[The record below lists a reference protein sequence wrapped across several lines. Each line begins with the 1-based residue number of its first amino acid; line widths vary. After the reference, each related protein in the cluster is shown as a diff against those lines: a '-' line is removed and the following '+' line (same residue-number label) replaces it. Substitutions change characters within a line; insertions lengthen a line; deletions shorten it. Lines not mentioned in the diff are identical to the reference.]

1 MLRDSMIENMR
12 RPWIKIET
20 ATPDKPEICAIAS
33 RLRMD
38 EDMVVGKLVRLWSW
52 VALNRVNGSDLGVTL
67 EFIDKLVSR
76 KGFSAALCHAG
87 WLVEKDGRLSLPNF
101 DRHNSDL
108 AKTRALTSQR
118 VARHRVAKSLELADG
133 NQNVTETPAVPKVE
147 REASAEA
154 ESLLEDGIISDETPQ
169 RSDSGESEAT
179 KAIEITQLEDSEED
193 FENVLSIN
201 AIPTFKPLHTESAL
215 AEAMATE
222 DPGLV
227 TEDLPPAPAAMKE
240 EEPQEPSP
248 AKKSRRKTE
257 SENDGQPMLF

>member
-1 MLRDSMIENMR
+1 MR

-76 KGFSAALCHAG
+76 KGFSTALCHAG
-87 WLVEKDGRLSLPNF
+87 WLIEKDGKLSLPNF

-118 VARHRVAKSLELADG
+118 VARHRVAKSLEPSNG
-133 NQNVTETPAVPKVE
+133 NASVTDLTPSPRVE
-147 REASAEA
+147 QDATSEPEPTIDEPTPIPEVTREYCFNHPT
-154 ESLLEDGIISDETPQ
+154 EDDSDENA
-169 RSDSGESEAT
+169 SLEESGED
-179 KAIEITQLEDSEED
+179 L
-193 FENVLSIN
+193 ENVLSIN
-201 AIPTFKPLHTESAL
+201 AMPTFKPLHTDSAL
-215 AEAMATE
+215 AEAMASEGPAT
-222 DPGLV
+222 
-227 TEDLPPAPAAMKE
+227 PPEELTPA
-240 EEPQEPSP
+240 QEIQEAQESTP
-248 AKKSRRKTE
+248 AKKNRRKADQE
-257 SENDGQPMLF
+257 SDGQAMLF